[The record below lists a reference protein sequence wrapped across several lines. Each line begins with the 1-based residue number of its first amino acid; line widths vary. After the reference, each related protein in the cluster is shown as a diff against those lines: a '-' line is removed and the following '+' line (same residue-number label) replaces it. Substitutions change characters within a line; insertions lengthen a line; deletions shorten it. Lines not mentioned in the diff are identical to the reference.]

1 MEVNKKKKRVYV
13 FIFFNNF
20 GRIIGI
26 YNDCVC
32 YDCVVVGF
40 IGLGYFR
47 YGWDF
52 FLCDGD

>member
-1 MEVNKKKKRVYV
+1 MEVNKKKRVYV